1 MTKQKYN
8 YEYLQL
14 FCIENK
20 IKLEYDYSKDKI
32 TRDTIIKG
40 KCKSD
45 GCIRVF
51 EKNFRQIVESKNF
64 GCLLCVNKFKIQR
77 LTTTKKEQSKY
88 NIEYLQQFCK
98 ENNII
103 LCKDYSKENITRNT
117 IINGKCIYNNCK
129 DDFAKKI
136 TSLEQDKNFG
146 CKSCS
151 VQIKIERSEN
161 TCIKKF
167 GETNAMYSHNIKD
180 KHNNSMIELYNG
192 NPMFL
197 EEIKLKQQETVY
209 KKYGVK
215 NVSQNEKIKQKKI
228 ETCLINNGTEYPS
241 QNKDIQTKM
250 TETTFKNLGVL
261 HNSQSDKIKQ
271 KKIET
276 CLINNGTEYPGQ
288 SQIVKEKI
296 KVTNTILYGFPCVL
310 QNEDVKEKIKNTNLV
325 KYGVEYPAQNA
336 EISDKMS
343 KNAYKN
349 KLYTFPSGR
358 TDMVQGYEPFGL
370 DELMNIEK
378 MNEDYIVTQRSKVPI
393 CWWIDENGK
402 KHRYYVD
409 IFIPSQNRCIEV
421 KSTWTAEKKKDSIFI
436 KQKALQCAGYICE
449 IWIYNGK
456 GERVECYN

>member
-45 GCIRVF
+45 GCIGVF

-228 ETCLINNGTEYPS
+228 ETCLINNGTEYP
-241 QNKDIQTKM
+241 
-250 TETTFKNLGVL
+250 
-261 HNSQSDKIKQ
+261 
-271 KKIET
+271 
-276 CLINNGTEYPGQ
+276 GQ

-370 DELMNIEK
+370 VELMNIEK
-378 MNEDYIVTQRSKVPI
+378 INEDYIVTQRSKVPI

-436 KQKALQCAGYICE
+436 KQKALQCAGYIC
-449 IWIYNGK
+449 
-456 GERVECYN
+456 